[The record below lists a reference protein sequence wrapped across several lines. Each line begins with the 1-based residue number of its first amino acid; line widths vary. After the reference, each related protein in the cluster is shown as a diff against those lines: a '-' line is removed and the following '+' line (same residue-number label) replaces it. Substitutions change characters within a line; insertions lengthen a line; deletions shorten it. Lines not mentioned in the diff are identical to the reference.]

1 VLRLGPGQSATPGLA
16 HKGVELVAVASGLVQ
31 VLLTTGQPV
40 LRNGEALIAE
50 SSGVAG
56 WRNLGDREALVF
68 WVLRD

>member
-1 VLRLGPGQSATPGLA
+1 MAT
-16 HKGVELVAVASGLVQ
+16 GLVQ

-50 SSGVAG
+50 ASGVAG